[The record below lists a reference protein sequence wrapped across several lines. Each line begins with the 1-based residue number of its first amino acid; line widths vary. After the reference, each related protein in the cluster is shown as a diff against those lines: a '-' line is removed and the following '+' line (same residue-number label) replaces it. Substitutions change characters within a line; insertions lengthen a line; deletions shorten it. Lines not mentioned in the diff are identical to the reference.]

1 MTGATGVEA
10 EAQPLATARDSF
22 IFVCDYEQIWDDQG
36 SRAREDG
43 SIWRPK
49 CDRDKY
55 AVFGHVA
62 ADDRGKPLD
71 ATIAVRT
78 DKPDL
83 AKLCTGFTLLWQ
95 PKRGGDTR
103 RAMKPPLYLWEPTAP
118 SGYQALGIVA
128 TTKDDGSGQPKK
140 PDPNEL
146 NEDYVHQGR
155 PGASGAGGRTGDG
168 LEH

>member
-62 ADDRGKPLD
+62 ADDRGKPLG
-71 ATIAVRT
+71 ATIAVRN

-128 TTKDDGSGQPKK
+128 TTKG
-140 PDPNEL
+140 
-146 NEDYVHQGR
+146 
-155 PGASGAGGRTGDG
+155 
-168 LEH
+168 

>member
-62 ADDRGKPLD
+62 ADDRGKPLG
-71 ATIAVRT
+71 ATIAVRPISRT
-78 DKPDL
+78 WLNFAQDL
-83 AKLCTGFTLLWQ
+83 RSCGN
-95 PKRGGDTR
+95 
-103 RAMKPPLYLWEPTAP
+103 P
-118 SGYQALGIVA
+118 SGEGTHA
-128 TTKDDGSGQPKK
+128 
-140 PDPNEL
+140 
-146 NEDYVHQGR
+146 GR
-155 PGASGAGGRTGDG
+155 
-168 LEH
+168 